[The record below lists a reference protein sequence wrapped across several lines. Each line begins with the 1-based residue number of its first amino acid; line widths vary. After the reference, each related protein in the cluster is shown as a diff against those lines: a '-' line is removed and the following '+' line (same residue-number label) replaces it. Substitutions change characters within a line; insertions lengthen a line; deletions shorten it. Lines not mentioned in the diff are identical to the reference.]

1 MPDKKGALKQYGES
15 CLRVAEL
22 LKNGARLTLDE
33 QTFIENHLVLVHLA
47 IAEHKS
53 RDRHRRP
60 QESGA

>member
-1 MPDKKGALKQYGES
+1 MPDKTGTLKMYGES
-15 CLRVAEL
+15 CLKVAQL
-22 LKNGARLTLDE
+22 LKDGATLTLDE

-47 IAEHKS
+47 IAENKN